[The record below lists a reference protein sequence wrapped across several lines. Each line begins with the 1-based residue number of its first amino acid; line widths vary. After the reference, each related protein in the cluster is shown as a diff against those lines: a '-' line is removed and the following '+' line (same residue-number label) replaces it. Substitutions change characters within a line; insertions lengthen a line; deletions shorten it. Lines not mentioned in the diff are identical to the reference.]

1 MATKTPGRARI
12 FTGET
17 LRRRGLPLQVEPA
30 AALAAS
36 GGVAYDWDLAS
47 DALSWGPN
55 ASATLGLRPHEL
67 PATGSGFHER
77 VEPRSGQTR
86 HEALALGETRYDLR
100 YVLRLDDGR
109 AISVQDAGR
118 LISGA
123 DDRPGIVR
131 GCLSTDPR
139 GHNQESLPRSVQAR
153 SVLLGRLRTDIAE
166 ALRFSHG
173 LTLVVCEIAGDEL
186 PDIADIMRLAR
197 PMLRIR
203 DYIAPLL
210 KLRKPSI
217 AAIDGYCLGGGLEV
231 AMSCDIRVAT
241 DRSRFGAPEVQR
253 GWHAGSGNTS
263 ILPRL
268 IGYGNAARWILT
280 GDIFPAAEAHR
291 VGFVQDLVP
300 VEELFP
306 RTMLIANRLA
316 KNPPIAVQSAKNIIK
331 QSQGTS
337 IAQGLAWE
345 NDGYTLCMSTEDA
358 AEGIRAF
365 SEKREPVFKGR

>member
-1 MATKTPGRARI
+1 MIDEPHIIYAVNDGIAHLTMNRPAKLNAITAAMGGEFVRI
-12 FTGET
+12 CRDVDF
-17 LRRRGLPLQVEPA
+17 RN
-30 AALAAS
+30 
-36 GGVAYDWDLAS
+36 DIK
-47 DALSWGPN
+47 
-55 ASATLGLRPHEL
+55 
-67 PATGSGFHER
+67 
-77 VEPRSGQTR
+77 
-86 HEALALGETRYDLR
+86 
-100 YVLRLDDGR
+100 VL
-109 AISVQDAGR
+109 V
-118 LISGA
+118 ISGA
-123 DDRPGIVR
+123 GDRAFSAGSDVTALDD
-131 GCLSTDPR
+131 
-139 GHNQESLPRSVQAR
+139 
-153 SVLLGRLRTDIAE
+153 LGEPWEQRNRAE
-166 ALRFSHG
+166 Y
-173 LTLVVCEIAGDEL
+173 D
-186 PDIADIMRLAR
+186 
-197 PMLRIR
+197 R

-280 GDIFPAAEAHR
+280 GDIFSAAEAHR
-291 VGFVQDLVP
+291 VGFVQDLVGTD
-300 VEELFP
+300 ELMP
-306 RTMLIANRLA
+306 RVMSIAARLA

-358 AEGIRAF
+358 AEGIAAF
-365 SEKREPVFKGR
+365 TEKREPVFRGR